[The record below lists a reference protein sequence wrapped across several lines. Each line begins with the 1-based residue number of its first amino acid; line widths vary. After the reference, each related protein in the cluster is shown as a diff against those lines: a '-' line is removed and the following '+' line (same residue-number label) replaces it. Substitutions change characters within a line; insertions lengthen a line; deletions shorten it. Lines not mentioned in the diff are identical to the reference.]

1 MYAINFKIE
10 DNFKGDNKMS
20 DMDEVRIKNLKAYG
34 PFLGN
39 RWVQLISAVI
49 AMVMIANLQYAW
61 TLFTTPLVTH
71 LNSSLVAVQYAF
83 TLFIMF
89 ETFVQ
94 PAGGF
99 LLDKFGTKI
108 MFALAGVLI
117 GGGWAML
124 GQVTSIGSLYFFYA
138 GAGVGAAIVY
148 GGSVSVA
155 IRWFPDRRGLASGLI
170 AGAFGIGSLPFVP
183 IIGKLL
189 KASGVAPAFGFTGI
203 LQGLVIIVVAFI
215 LRYPIGTKMPNKKE
229 EVAKLDQSKVG
240 FSPSEVLK
248 TPQFWLIWTMF
259 FAISV
264 GGLIVTANTKP
275 FGTKLGIASSVI
287 LAAVMLNSLANG
299 IGRVFWGWISDR
311 VGRARTMCFSFG
323 LNAIFLFLLPIFGG
337 KSGVAYVILLMCIM
351 FTWGQLFSLFPSINA
366 DMFGTTYAATNY
378 GFIYSGKGFASILG
392 GGLGVYLASTYG
404 WNVVFTVAAVL
415 SLYASIMSLVLPKI
429 PKPVRK
435 NPNLIVNE
443 VNNSKGI

>member
-1 MYAINFKIE
+1 
-10 DNFKGDNKMS
+10 MS
-20 DMDEVRIKNLKAYG
+20 DMEEVKIKNLKAYG
-34 PFLGN
+34 PILGN
-39 RWVQLISAVI
+39 RWVQLVAAVI

-71 LNSSLVAVQYAF
+71 LKSSLVAVQYAF

-94 PAGGF
+94 PAGGL
-99 LLDKFGTKI
+99 LLDRFGTKL
-108 MFALAGVLI
+108 MFALAGILI

-124 GQVTSIGSLYFFYA
+124 GQVNSISGLYFFYA
-138 GAGVGAAIVY
+138 AAGVGAAIVY

-155 IRWFPDRRGLASGLI
+155 VRWFPDRRGLASGLI
-170 AGAFGIGSLPFVP
+170 AGAFGIGSMPFVP
-183 IIGKLL
+183 VISKLL
-189 KASGVAPAFGFTGI
+189 KASGVTPAFGYTGI

-215 LRYPIGTKMPNKKE
+215 LRYPVGSKMPNKKE
-229 EVAKLDQSKVG
+229 AIAKLDQSKIG
-240 FSPSEVLK
+240 FSPSEVLR

-287 LAAVMLNSLANG
+287 VAAVMMNSLANG

-311 VGRARTMCFSFG
+311 LGRARTMCLSFG
-323 LNAIFLFLLPIFGG
+323 LNAVFLFLLPIFGG
-337 KSGVAYVILLMCIM
+337 KSGVAYVILLMCVM

-366 DMFGTTYAATNY
+366 DMFGSTYAATNY

-392 GGLGVYLASTYG
+392 GGLGAALATHYS
-404 WNVVFTVAAVL
+404 WSVVFTVAAL
-415 SLYASIMSLVLPKI
+415 FSLYACIMSVVLPRI
-429 PKPVRK
+429 PKPVRRHI
-435 NPNLIVNE
+435 IVNKND
-443 VNNSKGI
+443 VTIQ